1 MKKKFGRR
9 PDRTN
14 RPERTERPQHPP
26 KAKPF
31 NKDRHFDKKRKQD
44 KIRHERFGGA
54 AQQRPDNRP
63 EAAEGEEKAPNAETR
78 WLGGFEAVAKALT
91 KTPYDCREMWIEHE
105 LVHPNIGTLIKQ
117 AKDLDVQIRYMSRP
131 ELDRA
136 VKGGKHGGIAIRQS
150 FDPAA
155 TFSEWVQGLD
165 DARKKGL
172 VIVVLDQIQDPHNL
186 GAITRSALQLHA
198 RCVVIPERR
207 SAPVTQAVIQASA
220 GAALKIPVH
229 RVVNIA
235 QTLDL
240 CKKHGFWVYG
250 ADASGKDAW
259 DVVVNTP
266 CVLVIGS
273 EGYGMRPLVRA
284 SCDELMRVPQSEH
297 GVGSLN
303 ASCAATALLYEIA
316 RQNRKVVLP

>member
-9 PDRTN
+9 PDRNN
-14 RPERTERPQHPP
+14 RPERGDRPQHPP

-31 NKDRHFDKKRKQD
+31 DKNRHFDKKRQHD
-44 KIRHERFGGA
+44 KFRHERLTGA
-54 AQQRPDNRP
+54 GTRGAEP
-63 EAAEGEEKAPNAETR
+63 AEGEARPANAETR
-78 WLGGFEAVAKALT
+78 WMGGFEAVAKALT

-105 LVHPNIGTLIKQ
+105 LVHPNIGALIKQ
-117 AKDLDVQIRYMSRP
+117 AKDLSVQIRYMSRP

-136 VKGGKHGGIAIRQS
+136 VKGGKHDGIAIRVS

-165 DARKKGL
+165 EERKKGL
-172 VIVVLDQIQDPHNL
+172 VVVVLDQIQDPHNL

-259 DVVVNTP
+259 DCVINTP

-316 RQNRKVVLP
+316 RQNRKPKVP

>member
-9 PDRTN
+9 PDRN
-14 RPERTERPQHPP
+14 NRPQHPA
-26 KAKPF
+26 KARPF
-31 NKDRHFDKKRKQD
+31 NKDRHFDKKRHHD
-44 KIRHERFGGA
+44 KIRQERLRGA
-54 AQQRPDNRP
+54 AVRA
-63 EAAEGEEKAPNAETR
+63 EGAAEGAGGDDTSPAPNAETR
-78 WLGGFEAVAKALT
+78 WQGGFESVAKALT

-105 LVHPNIGTLIKQ
+105 LTHPNIGALIKR

-136 VKGGKHGGIAIRQS
+136 VKGGKHGGVAIRIS
-150 FDPAA
+150 YDPAA
-155 TFSEWVQGLD
+155 TFSEWVLSLD

-172 VIVVLDQIQDPHNL
+172 VVVVLDQIQDPHNL

-250 ADASGKDAW
+250 ADALGKDSW
-259 DVVVNTP
+259 DCVVNTP

-316 RQNRKVVLP
+316 RQSRKPRP